1 MSEAETL
8 PRLPLLTDAEL
19 AMLWC
24 PNQPTPWLCR
34 LVRWTPDSP
43 VGGFGIFA
51 EGRRRLICGNGI
63 VDPGNGHEPFMSGEE
78 LERMRH

>member
-1 MSEAETL
+1 MSERPTEAQHT
-8 PRLPLLTDAEL
+8 
-19 AMLWC
+19 
-24 PNQPTPWLCR
+24 PTPWLCR